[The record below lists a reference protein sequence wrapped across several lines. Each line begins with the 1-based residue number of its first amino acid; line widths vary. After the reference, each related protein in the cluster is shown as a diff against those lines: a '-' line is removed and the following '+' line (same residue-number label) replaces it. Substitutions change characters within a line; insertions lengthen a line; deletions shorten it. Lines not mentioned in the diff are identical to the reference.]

1 MNFDSKFNNQL
12 TAFLA
17 AAIGLFMFLDQIF
30 PELQNNLNMINTNLM
45 QLIPVEYQ
53 SIVQIILTGL
63 SIIVAII
70 VYVYNYTTSQKYAQD
85 HAQHKIRKYKQ
96 LHLENEGTKSK

>member
-17 AAIGLFMFLDQIF
+17 TAIGLFMFLDQIF

-45 QLIPVEYQ
+45 QLIPLEYQ
-53 SIVQIILTGL
+53 PILQIILTGL
-63 SIIVAII
+63 SITVAII

-85 HAQHKIRKYKQ
+85 HAQHNQEIQ
-96 LHLENEGTKSK
+96 TTTL